1 MSTDNSPLRKALQVN
16 QRAVEHWWFSG
27 RILACHAGGPG
38 SIPGQ
43 CRAAFLASS
52 RQTPSEILLQEPAP
66 QPHPACCSQVCCETR
81 RTSLSGEHD
90 QQLDSPT
97 CATSWLRGQGP
108 RALQPSGDSCAP
120 PAPASLQQEA
130 VMKPVSCE
138 TVLHTTWTGEWG
150 PHSER
155 KPPESHWASCY

>member
-1 MSTDNSPLRKALQVN
+1 MVEFSPATREARVRFPANAGLLFWPLPGRLPQRSCYRSQLLNHTRPAAAKAALKPGAPPCPVSMTSS
-16 QRAVEHWWFSG
+16 W
-27 RILACHAGGPG
+27 ILH
-38 SIPGQ
+38 
-43 CRAAFLASS
+43 
-52 RQTPSEILLQEPAP
+52 
-66 QPHPACCSQVCCETR
+66 
-81 RTSLSGEHD
+81 
-90 QQLDSPT
+90 T